1 MGNAGP
7 PRGGGGGAGRAVVGE
22 EKHNSGVE
30 ESVIY
35 LTFRKDI

>member
-1 MGNAGP
+1 MRWWWDAS
-7 PRGGGGGAGRAVVGE
+7 RAVGGE

-30 ESVIY
+30 KSAIY